1 MGACA
6 LLAIDFLY
14 IEYGVASP
22 SPPPLVWICSFF
34 KSPTMHFAPITSET
48 NPVHVN
54 VHVQCTHIIV
64 YSFMHSRRYV
74 FSPFSV

>member
-1 MGACA
+1 MP

-22 SPPPLVWICSFF
+22 SPLFGLDLLLLEISHYAFCPLI
-34 KSPTMHFAPITSET
+34 SET
-48 NPVHVN
+48 NPVHMN
-54 VHVQCTHIIV
+54 VHVYIV